1 MRSRTRSISP
11 DYIFLTAKNFSFY
24 FFATLDILLNNER
37 TTLVNRGQFVVGTR
51 RKIVNGVTCPLLS
64 LSLYLYLSSFSF
76 HFFSSFSFFFFLRLF
91 HLLGNSPTHLKITTK
106 VSVLRLLINQLINS
120 SSNNNNIYN
129 YNYIL
134 YSL

>member
-51 RKIVNGVTCPLLS
+51 GKIVNGVTCPLLS
-64 LSLYLYLSSFSF
+64 LSLYLSSFSF

>member
-64 LSLYLYLSSFSF
+64 LSLYLSSFSF
-76 HFFSSFSFFFFLRLF
+76 HFFPSFSFFFFLRLF